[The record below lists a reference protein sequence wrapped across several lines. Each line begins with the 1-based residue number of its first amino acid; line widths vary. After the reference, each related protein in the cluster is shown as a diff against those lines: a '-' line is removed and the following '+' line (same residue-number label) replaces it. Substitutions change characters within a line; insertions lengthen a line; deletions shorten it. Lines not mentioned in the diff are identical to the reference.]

1 MDRSRTRPT
10 RPTRPFL
17 LLAVAAAAAVL
28 LTGCGGGE
36 RDGSFDAQPGTP
48 SPSCLPHQSR
58 EPGTRYTGGEKS
70 DPTAVLEMM
79 RFYTAN
85 GTKAYCDG
93 KPPTAV
99 DRRWTELYTGLGG
112 DAGHVAA
119 PPPK

>member
-10 RPTRPFL
+10 PFL
-17 LLAVAAAAAVL
+17 LLAVTAAL
-28 LTGCGGGE
+28 LTGCGSE
-36 RDGSFDAQPGTP
+36 RDGSFDAQPDTP
-48 SPSCLPHQSR
+48 SPTCLQHQ
-58 EPGTRYTGGEKS
+58 EQQPGSRYTGGEKS

-93 KPPTAV
+93 RAPTAV
-99 DRRWTELYTGLGG
+99 DRRWTDLYTGLGG